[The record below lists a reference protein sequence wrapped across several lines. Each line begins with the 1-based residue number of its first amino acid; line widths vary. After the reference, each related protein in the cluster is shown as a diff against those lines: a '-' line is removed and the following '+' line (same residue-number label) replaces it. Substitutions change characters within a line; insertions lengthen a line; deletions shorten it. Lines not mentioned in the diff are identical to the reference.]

1 MIKKIFTVIVC
12 ASALLIPDAS
22 QPSGSPEL
30 NEYLLRESKF
40 IGACQATFVTAIYL
54 TEESEKYMV
63 EFGVDI
69 SEEEAAKLIVFRKIM
84 TANVK
89 TFSDYFIRKYP
100 KQAHLKFSDVMAF
113 DQARN
118 QALKEQLT
126 NYSKALASD
135 ARSNEE
141 KASLEYAFSLNRVAK
156 GCAEWFNKPD
166 IDI

>member
-1 MIKKIFTVIVC
+1 MIKKIFTVVVC
-12 ASALLIPDAS
+12 AVALLVPDAS
-22 QPSGSPEL
+22 QPRGTPEL
-30 NEYLLRESKF
+30 NEYLLRESKI

-84 TANVK
+84 AANIK

-100 KQAHLKFSDVMAF
+100 KQAHLKFSDVLAF
-113 DQARN
+113 DRARS
-118 QALKEQLT
+118 QALDEQIS

-135 ARSNEE
+135 SRSNEE
-141 KASLEYAFSLNRVAK
+141 KASLEYAFSLNRAAK

-166 IDI
+166 VDI